1 MKIHPCAQR
10 SPEWFA
16 LRAGRPTA
24 SEFSKLVT
32 STGEISKTL
41 ATYALTLAGEMF
53 AGKPLDGIEPTQWM
67 ERGQEMEAEAIR
79 CYQFQCDADVDPVGF
94 VTDDELRM
102 GCSPDG
108 LVGSDGGVEV
118 KCLKASNHIGAILY
132 HQKHGRCPP
141 DYIQQVQGSLMITG
155 RKFWD
160 TVFYHPDLPLLV
172 IRQVPDIK
180 LHACLLNAITLVLT
194 SRDEV
199 LAALKKAGPSALETA
214 A

>member
-1 MKIHPCAQR
+1 
-10 SPEWFA
+10 
-16 LRAGRPTA
+16 
-24 SEFSKLVT
+24 
-32 STGEISKTL
+32 
-41 ATYALTLAGEMF
+41 
-53 AGKPLDGIEPTQWM
+53 
-67 ERGQEMEAEAIR
+67 
-79 CYQFQCDADVDPVGF
+79 